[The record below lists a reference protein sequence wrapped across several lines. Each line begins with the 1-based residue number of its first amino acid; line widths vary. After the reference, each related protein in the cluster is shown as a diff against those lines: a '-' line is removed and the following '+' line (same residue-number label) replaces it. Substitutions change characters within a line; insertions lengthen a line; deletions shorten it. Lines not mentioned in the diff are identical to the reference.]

1 MAPKGYASK
10 VPFNSYDFNAQ
21 EYIYIYIYIYN
32 VA

>member
-10 VPFNSYDFNAQ
+10 VPFNSYDFNAK
-21 EYIYIYIYIYN
+21 EYIYIYIYN